1 LKELPRAHWYALGYE
16 ALVADPRAEIEKLSA
31 FLDLDWDR
39 PPPLALPPSAV
50 SLSAPDPDKW
60 RRNAEDLAPHVTALE
75 AMQAQIEAFTGV
87 RIPAPD
93 ELGARAATARKPAL
107 PAASDASE
115 PDAASI
121 AGGLLPRGRTQPDA
135 LDPRTQAQ
143 VRALASVHTSG
154 FVQALT
160 RAGVSLAVSTYQA
173 GKLVLVRADGE
184 SVNTAFK
191 EMRKPMGIAFDGA
204 RLAIGSAG
212 EVQQF
217 QLVPSAAR
225 RLDPDGRVDAAW
237 LPRAI
242 HFTGN
247 IDIHEMAFAGDAL
260 WAVNTRFGC
269 LCTFDPG
276 CSFVPRWKPSFLSA
290 LAPEDR
296 CHLNG
301 LAVRDGQVRYV
312 TLLGRSDEPGG
323 WRANKADGGE
333 LIDLQQ
339 ERVLCAGLS
348 MPHSPRWYRD
358 RLWVLESGNGG
369 LCQVD
374 PESGA
379 RETLIELPGFTRG
392 LDFFG
397 PLAFVGLSQVRESA
411 VFAKLPL
418 TERLS
423 ERICGVWVVNIEKR
437 TLVGFLRFEDAVQ
450 EIFAVTV
457 LSGQRYPELL
467 LPGDALTSDTFVLP
481 EAPMHEV
488 SQPRRAANAGSA
500 ARIN

>member
-1 LKELPRAHWYALGYE
+1 
-16 ALVADPRAEIEKLSA
+16 
-31 FLDLDWDR
+31 
-39 PPPLALPPSAV
+39 
-50 SLSAPDPDKW
+50 
-60 RRNAEDLAPHVTALE
+60 
-75 AMQAQIEAFTGV
+75 
-87 RIPAPD
+87 
-93 ELGARAATARKPAL
+93 
-107 PAASDASE
+107 
-115 PDAASI
+115 
-121 AGGLLPRGRTQPDA
+121 
-135 LDPRTQAQ
+135 
-143 VRALASVHTSG
+143 
-154 FVQALT
+154 
-160 RAGVSLAVSTYQA
+160 
-173 GKLVLVRADGE
+173 
-184 SVNTAFK
+184 
-191 EMRKPMGIAFDGA
+191 
-204 RLAIGSAG
+204 
-212 EVQQF
+212 
-217 QLVPSAAR
+217 
-225 RLDPDGRVDAAW
+225 
-237 LPRAI
+237 
-242 HFTGN
+242 
-247 IDIHEMAFAGDAL
+247 MAFAGDAL

-374 PESGA
+374 PESGT

-437 TLVGFLRFEDAVQ
+437 ALVGFLRFEDAVQ

-481 EAPMHEV
+481 EASMHEV

-500 ARIN
+500 ARIT